1 MDIGFAQA
9 GFNIIFA
16 NDIDPFAITTH
27 KKTHLSQDTDW
38 AEAAKNLANC
48 KKLLLW
54 KMLQHLPEIGVG
66 LKSLR
71 TSKNMLQPTIR
82 LNW

>member
-38 AEAAKNLANC
+38 AEAAKNLAN
-48 KKLLLW
+48 
-54 KMLQHLPEIGVG
+54 
-66 LKSLR
+66 
-71 TSKNMLQPTIR
+71 
-82 LNW
+82 